1 MDFQVG
7 VVGRFFSSIKCKK
20 AIWGGELDSVDPC
33 PYRVNFCAYFWDS
46 APCLLSITPDL
57 SNSCFKSRMIK
68 NDLSLQY

>member
-1 MDFQVG
+1 MKI
-7 VVGRFFSSIKCKK
+7 FFFNKVQESHM
-20 AIWGGELDSVDPC
+20 GGELDSVDLC